1 MFDTD
6 LESITEAL
14 QDRPLSDDEKLK
26 LLDEAKQAF
35 DNLPGVNFEELS
47 EDDLDNISKDFKTTR
62 NLITKNIDRLEK
74 ITGLVFDN
82 IALMPDNLKAIAIGM
97 ECINSQNNNIRLLA
111 ELKNKVLL
119 NKQLSKKIAGDK
131 GSGNG
136 SALPKG
142 FTLK

>member
-35 DNLPGVNFEELS
+35 DRLPGVEFEDLS
-47 EDDLDNISKDFKTTR
+47 EDDLDNITKDFKTTR

-119 NKQLSKKIAGDK
+119 NKQLSKKIAGEKDK
-131 GSGNG
+131 GGN
-136 SALPKG
+136 ALPKG